1 MGRLVSVN
9 IGLPRDVSWRGET
22 VHTAVWKQPVQGRR
36 MVGRLNVDGDG
47 QGDLAGHGGEYLKCL
62 PKPHTSALELGDSS
76 QRHRVH
82 AITQAAR
89 GWSVG
94 EDVAQVGVTS
104 VANGFDPLQK
114 RRPVKEV
121 GNHILLYGLGE

>member
-47 QGDLAGHGGEYLKCL
+47 QGISPDTEESTLNAYQN
-62 PKPHTSALELGDSS
+62 HTPA
-76 QRHRVH
+76 V
-82 AITQAAR
+82 
-89 GWSVG
+89 
-94 EDVAQVGVTS
+94 
-104 VANGFDPLQK
+104 
-114 RRPVKEV
+114 
-121 GNHILLYGLGE
+121 